1 MPSTLFTTTST
12 IFEEQIR
19 VDHTASNMEREII
32 PLTELVASGKVVEC
46 DDPLV
51 LVKDIILDS
60 RLAFDG
66 GRHIPK
72 IIHVTS
78 RSRCLHKTFADNLK
92 TWHLKDHSF
101 FMHDDEAMDKLLYR
115 DWPEFP
121 QLQQVLKCLKHGG
134 AVKADVWR
142 ILVLW
147 EYGGIYTD
155 IDNRPALFNE
165 DTITADDQA
174 FFVVD
179 VLYVFLFFF
188 WMCTNLQST
197 FFICLCYTHCTLFF
211 LIFFWLFRL

>member
-1 MPSTLFTTTST
+1 MLVVFTLCTIQLLALLYSPLLRSTAPDTTFQHQQTAGL
-12 IFEEQIR
+12 
-19 VDHTASNMEREII
+19 TASQETI
-32 PLTELVASGKVVEC
+32 PLTELVGSWKDVEC
-46 DDPLV
+46 DAPLV
-51 LVKDIILDS
+51 LVKDNILDS
-60 RLAFDG
+60 KLAFEG
-66 GRHIPK
+66 GRNIPK

-78 RSRCLHKTFADNLK
+78 RSRCMHKVFADNLK

-101 FMHDDEAMDKLLYR
+101 FMHDDVAMDRLLYR

-121 QLQQVLKCLKHGG
+121 QLQHVLRCLKHGG

-174 FFVVD
+174 FFVMD
-179 VLYVFLFFF
+179 VL
-188 WMCTNLQST
+188 
-197 FFICLCYTHCTLFF
+197 
-211 LIFFWLFRL
+211 